1 MTQSSWLSP
10 RGPGSART
18 PTAPVQPGG
27 PGGAA
32 ARCSIA
38 PGGLRQILDVGALCG
53 GAAPVGGGQG
63 KLQHGEGGGVVAL
76 LLCLADSV
84 LCSSLQ
90 VGFVPIT

>member
-1 MTQSSWLSP
+1 MTQISWLSP

-27 PGGAA
+27 PGG
-32 ARCSIA
+32 
-38 PGGLRQILDVGALCG
+38 LQQILGVGALCW
-53 GAAPVGGGQG
+53 GAALVGGGQG
-63 KLQHGEGGGVVAL
+63 ELQHWGVGVVAPL
-76 LLCLADSV
+76 PCLADSL